1 MLCNLFNDSVP
12 NGSLPSCLK
21 FAQVILIRKSGSK
34 TDVKNSRPISTLP
47 FIDKVFERSIHSR
60 PYDYYVKYNVFYSDQ
75 YGFLK
80 KKSTTD
86 AILKFTDL
94 CYSTFK
100 NKQLLMSIFLD
111 FSKAFDTVD
120 HVILCRKNKLFWNK
134 KLHT

>member
-47 FIDKVFERSIHSR
+47 FIDKISKVFESWIHSR
-60 PYDYYVKYNVFYSDQ
+60 LYNFFVQSKILSYDHH
-75 YGFLK
+75 GFLK
-80 KKSTTD
+80 KFKED
-86 AILKFTDL
+86 ATQKLTDL

-100 NKQLLMSIFLD
+100 NSQFI
-111 FSKAFDTVD
+111 
-120 HVILCRKNKLFWNK
+120 ILFFP
-134 KLHT
+134 